1 MEEVLERLKEVEQ
14 KKMEEWM
21 GQEVQ
26 VKRMDGMQEE
36 EMRGG
41 VKERLEE
48 EQRFTVCWLAFKQST
63 EQMAAG
69 HKEQPQEDCLTSSCS
84 FPCGPE
90 CEGRGSSS
98 ISSSINPQLPC
109 IFPRKPGKLT
119 KTSSA
124 ELLPGAIK
132 EDHNRRIRLCASG
145 SVPVICCV
153 CSRAFLLRHPLSDGD
168 IVELLSNMSN
178 KKVRNKACFLATHTI
193 IKGPS
198 LVQVLENPPLSEAPS
213 WP

>member
-69 HKEQPQEDCLTSSCS
+69 HKEQPQEEASNCLSLSCLTSSCS

-132 EDHNRRIRLCASG
+132 EDHNRRIRLCAS
-145 SVPVICCV
+145 
-153 CSRAFLLRHPLSDGD
+153 
-168 IVELLSNMSN
+168 
-178 KKVRNKACFLATHTI
+178 VRNKACFLATHTI